1 MYTIQTVRCSSTPLK
16 VNPFDATIQRFG
28 RNFTSKARFLDMIAN
43 FLDKLSA
50 PSTPAAKSANNN
62 TNNTTPSTVQ
72 ATTDP
77 KKATTNLPPATKQTT
92 TPNTLKS
99 NKESIWESLRVMIA
113 LTATARYSRPS
124 LLAIIVQVIVNAI
137 GGHIFSHAIVLP
149 FLGKVGIIGNS
160 GGSDTVSVIIWLS
173 CVFAAVFELFS
184 DVNEAELH
192 YSHYSSNKVLDPK
205 QQRFYSKEV
214 SIAIA
219 TDVVHKLKQSTFGMT
234 MLAPIIA
241 VATAP
246 VWSHLVHL
254 FINGHTAL
262 LSPPSLPAVVSSLFI
277 SYVTVILFVGIMV
290 VQDVLTRWAVCAP
303 GMDADV
309 LMYRSSTPQT
319 AATKFLAEDLF
330 IQSILMF
337 DGGTV
342 DKVITAPGAKVNQ
355 YAMGATN
362 HQDEEVARNEE
373 ALSSFADWIQL
384 FSTTQSGKLS
394 DDILRM
400 CLLESLGGGGSSSS
414 SATTKATPF
423 YFGESR
429 HSASVRK
436 RLDLSAA
443 TTSPGRQPIAA
454 PLVRALCAFS
464 GGLGEAMSKC
474 YRQEEKN
481 GKIVVNNSA
490 ELWKLPPG
498 SLTSAEFAIIA
509 SARLAV
515 MNLTTEQRGRI
526 VVNSARRHERLSLL
540 LPCVLQ
546 SAFKLRSGVFEYAL
560 AVANTNG
567 VNLTTF
573 EKSGKGDGLSTF
585 IATKCPELHPLISA
599 CDNSAKM
606 VIQTLT
612 ESGDRALE
620 GVLLRGN
627 WKADMQKWLVELN
640 CQISGAC

>member
-1 MYTIQTVRCSSTPLK
+1 
-16 VNPFDATIQRFG
+16 
-28 RNFTSKARFLDMIAN
+28 MIAN

-72 ATTDP
+72 ATTDS
-77 KKATTNLPPATKQTT
+77 KKATANLPPATKQTA

-99 NKESIWESLRVMIA
+99 NRESIWESLRVMIA

-124 LLAIIVQVIVNAI
+124 LLAIVVQVIVNAI

-219 TDVVHKLKQSTFGMT
+219 TDAVHKLKQSTFGMT

-254 FINGHTAL
+254 FINAHTAL

-355 YAMGATN
+355 YAM
-362 HQDEEVARNEE
+362 VFC
-373 ALSSFADWIQL
+373 SS
-384 FSTTQSGKLS
+384 
-394 DDILRM
+394 
-400 CLLESLGGGGSSSS
+400 
-414 SATTKATPF
+414 
-423 YFGESR
+423 
-429 HSASVRK
+429 
-436 RLDLSAA
+436 
-443 TTSPGRQPIAA
+443 
-454 PLVRALCAFS
+454 
-464 GGLGEAMSKC
+464 
-474 YRQEEKN
+474 
-481 GKIVVNNSA
+481 
-490 ELWKLPPG
+490 
-498 SLTSAEFAIIA
+498 
-509 SARLAV
+509 
-515 MNLTTEQRGRI
+515 
-526 VVNSARRHERLSLL
+526 
-540 LPCVLQ
+540 
-546 SAFKLRSGVFEYAL
+546 
-560 AVANTNG
+560 
-567 VNLTTF
+567 
-573 EKSGKGDGLSTF
+573 
-585 IATKCPELHPLISA
+585 
-599 CDNSAKM
+599 
-606 VIQTLT
+606 
-612 ESGDRALE
+612 
-620 GVLLRGN
+620 
-627 WKADMQKWLVELN
+627 
-640 CQISGAC
+640 